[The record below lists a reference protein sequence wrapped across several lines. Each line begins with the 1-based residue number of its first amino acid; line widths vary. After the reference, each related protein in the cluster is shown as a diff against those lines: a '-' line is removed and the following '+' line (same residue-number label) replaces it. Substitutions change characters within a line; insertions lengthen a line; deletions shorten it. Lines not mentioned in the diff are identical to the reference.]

1 MFKKAVLI
9 LLILAVMQG
18 CGATQY
24 KKKMFGKYKV
34 YKKES
39 GIVVSERSS
48 TKNYRAPIKFSAF
61 EDQLLMLIVENKD
74 LKLEELVENSIA
86 YNLQKQEEDAKKKKE
101 STTNGAISI
110 TEGAITTGGAVVT
123 DETAVTGSAVTTEAA
138 IEEKKDRE
146 DTEETPEVFK
156 KKKKIILKERYK
168 CYLGIKY
175 SGRDWIY
182 INRLHFKD
190 LKSGTEA
197 EIPFG
202 NAVSESVTL
211 ENGVTV
217 TGGVYEAAFFT
228 VTREEAEKI
237 YNIMKSEN
245 IEMSLLS
252 MYDERKMTRVVKDK
266 EKKEIIKSYEFYL
279 KIYAEEA
286 DRIKKGIEDKEKA
299 DKEKIE
305 KEKAEK
311 ENKVEKEEKKE
322 SLKEESKEE
331 KKENKN
337 DKKTDKKESD
347 NKKEEVKK

>member
-9 LLILAVMQG
+9 LLILTVMQG

-24 KKKMFGKYKV
+24 KKKMFSKYKE

-39 GIVVSERSS
+39 GIVVSDRSS
-48 TKNYRAPIKFSAF
+48 SKNYRAPIKFSIF

-74 LKLEELVENSIA
+74 LKLEELVENNIA
-86 YNLQKQEEDAKKKKE
+86 YNLQKQEEDERKKKE
-101 STTNGAISI
+101 NTTNGAISI
-110 TEGAITTGGAVVT
+110 TEGAIATNETVT
-123 DETAVTGSAVTTEAA
+123 NSAVTTQAA
-138 IEEKKDRE
+138 IEEKRDRE

-156 KKKKIILKERYK
+156 KKKKVILKERYK

-182 INRLHFKD
+182 INRLHLKD

-245 IEMSLLS
+245 VEMSLLS
-252 MYDERKMTRVVKDK
+252 MYDERKMIRTVKDK

-279 KIYAEEA
+279 KMYAEEA
-286 DRIKKGIEDKEKA
+286 ERIKKGISDKETA
-299 DKEKIE
+299 DKEKTAE
-305 KEKAEK
+305 KEKTE
-311 ENKVEKEEKKE
+311 ENKE
-322 SLKEESKEE
+322 SLKEEKREE
-331 KKENKN
+331 KKDNKN
-337 DKKTDKKESD
+337 EKKRDDKEFE